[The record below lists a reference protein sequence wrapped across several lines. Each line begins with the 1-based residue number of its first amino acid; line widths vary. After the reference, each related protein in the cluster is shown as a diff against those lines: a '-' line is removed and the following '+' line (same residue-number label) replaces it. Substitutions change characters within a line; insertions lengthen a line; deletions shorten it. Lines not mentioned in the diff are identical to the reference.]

1 MSEFP
6 EIRKLKNIALIDRV
20 FKKGEQIQSGSLAMH
35 YLKSEE
41 NDGSIYINVAVSKKE
56 VSLAVKRNDI
66 KRKIRASIILNQLP
80 IKKKLISGYYMILYK
95 KKKNLTSSSIS
106 KNLERLKKRFNLNN
120 KSAFKKQF
128 LLFSIDRVFYLS
140 CFYAFLLQKGLK

>member
-6 EIRKLKNIALIDRV
+6 EIRKLKNKALIDRV

-66 KRKIRASIILNQLP
+66 KRKIRASIILNRLP
-80 IKKKLISGYYMILYK
+80 IKKNLISGYYMILYK
-95 KKKNLTSSSIS
+95 EKSLTSSSIS
-106 KNLERLKKRFNLNN
+106 KNLEQLIKK
-120 KSAFKKQF
+120 FK
-128 LLFSIDRVFYLS
+128 LDN
-140 CFYAFLLQKGLK
+140 

>member
-6 EIRKLKNIALIDRV
+6 QIRKLKNKTLIDRV

-35 YLKSEE
+35 CLKSEE

-56 VSLAVKRNDI
+56 VSLAVKRNGI
-66 KRKIRASIILNQLP
+66 KRKIRASIILNRLP

-95 KKKNLTSSSIS
+95 EKKILTSSSIS
-106 KNLERLKKRFNLNN
+106 KNLKQLNRKF
-120 KSAFKKQF
+120 KSNN
-128 LLFSIDRVFYLS
+128 
-140 CFYAFLLQKGLK
+140 

>member
-6 EIRKLKNIALIDRV
+6 EIRKLKNKTLIDRV
-20 FKKGEQIQSGSLAMH
+20 FKKGVQIQSGSLAMH
-35 YLKSEE
+35 YLKSEK

-56 VSLAVKRNDI
+56 VYLAVNRNGI

-106 KNLERLKKRFNLNN
+106 KNLERLIKRFKLNN
-120 KSAFKKQF
+120 
-128 LLFSIDRVFYLS
+128 
-140 CFYAFLLQKGLK
+140 

>member
-6 EIRKLKNIALIDRV
+6 EIKKLKNKTLIDRV

-41 NDGSIYINVAVSKKE
+41 NNGGIYINVAVSKKE
-56 VSLAVKRNDI
+56 VSLAVKRNGI
-66 KRKIRASIILNQLP
+66 KRKIRASINLNRLP

-95 KKKNLTSSSIS
+95 EKKNLTSFQYQKTLSS
-106 KNLERLKKRFNLNN
+106 
-120 KSAFKKQF
+120 
-128 LLFSIDRVFYLS
+128 
-140 CFYAFLLQKGLK
+140 

>member
-6 EIRKLKNIALIDRV
+6 EIRKLKNKTLIERV

-41 NDGSIYINVAVSKKE
+41 NNGGIYINVAVSKKE
-56 VSLAVKRNDI
+56 VSLAVNRNAI

-80 IKKKLISGYYMILYK
+80 IKKKLISGYYMILF
-95 KKKNLTSSSIS
+95 
-106 KNLERLKKRFNLNN
+106 RKR
-120 KSAFKKQF
+120 
-128 LLFSIDRVFYLS
+128 RT
-140 CFYAFLLQKGLK
+140 

>member
-6 EIRKLKNIALIDRV
+6 EIRKLKNKTLIDRV

-35 YLKSEE
+35 CLKSEE

-66 KRKIRASIILNQLP
+66 KRKIRASIILNRLP
-80 IKKKLISGYYMILYK
+80 IKQKLISGYYMILYK
-95 KKKNLTSSSIS
+95 EKSLTSSSIS
-106 KNLERLKKRFNLNN
+106 KNLKQLIKKYQLN
-120 KSAFKKQF
+120 S
-128 LLFSIDRVFYLS
+128 
-140 CFYAFLLQKGLK
+140 

>member
-6 EIRKLKNIALIDRV
+6 EIRKLKNKTLIDRV

-35 YLKSEE
+35 YLKSKE

-66 KRKIRASIILNQLP
+66 KRKIRASIILNRLP

-95 KKKNLTSSSIS
+95 EKSLTSSSIS
-106 KNLERLKKRFNLNN
+106 INLERLIKRFVLNN
-120 KSAFKKQF
+120 
-128 LLFSIDRVFYLS
+128 
-140 CFYAFLLQKGLK
+140 

>member
-6 EIRKLKNIALIDRV
+6 EIRKLKNKALIDRV
-20 FKKGEQIQSGSLAMH
+20 FKKGELIQSGSLAMH
-35 YLKSEE
+35 FLKSEE

-66 KRKIRASIILNQLP
+66 KRKIRASIILNRLP

-95 KKKNLTSSSIS
+95 KKNLTSSSIS
-106 KNLERLKKRFNLNN
+106 KNLEQLIKKYKLN
-120 KSAFKKQF
+120 
-128 LLFSIDRVFYLS
+128 D
-140 CFYAFLLQKGLK
+140 